1 MAQSPDRIMNRQ
13 PDMTEHHKIH
23 TPQLTEKTRGG
34 TEVRISR
41 HPDKPLLF
49 LLRMASRDMGVWD
62 TSWDYLC
69 QYFSVAQFDL
79 KMPPAA
85 QMSDTPLMFK
95 SLAQGCVDVAHD
107 LGFDQFH
114 LLGWTGGAHVAL
126 SCAANFPDHVKSTT
140 LIAPFFQLP
149 DSRHLA
155 IATEFMRVLMENG
168 DRRLYSFY
176 WFMAGLSPGFVRN
189 RFGDVERWVRARMEG
204 DRFIQ
209 TDTQRAMS
217 WIQALRSFSLTAP
230 ELSSITIPTLIIGP
244 GLDPAHI
251 GPNADMAIALHKNI
265 SGSELEIATHYGSL
279 MLLEAPEV
287 FETMSRRFFERIT
300 HDSAP
305 G

>member
-1 MAQSPDRIMNRQ
+1 MNRLL
-13 PDMTEHHKIH
+13 DMPEGYKIH
-23 TPQLTEKTRGG
+23 TTQKVEKTGDG

-41 HPDKPLLF
+41 DPDKPLLF

-79 KMPPAA
+79 TMPPATE
-85 QMSDTPLMFK
+85 MSDTPLMFK
-95 SLAQGCVDVAHD
+95 NLAQCCVDVAHD
-107 LGFDQFH
+107 LGFEQFH

-126 SCAANFPDHVKSTT
+126 SCAANFPEHVKSTT
-140 LIAPFFQLP
+140 LIAPFFKLP
-149 DSRHLA
+149 DSRQLT

-168 DRRLYSFY
+168 GRSLYSYY
-176 WFMAGLSPGFVRN
+176 WFMAGLSPAFVQN
-189 RFGDVERWVRARMEG
+189 RFDQVERWVHLRLDG

-209 TDTQRAMS
+209 ADTQRAIR
-217 WIQALRSFSLTAP
+217 WIQALRSFSLATP

-265 SGSELEIATHYGSL
+265 SGSELEIATDYGSL
-279 MLLEAPEV
+279 LLLEAPEV

-300 HDSAP
+300 NDSAP